1 MYHKQ
6 GPDGVVEE
14 DGGGYDEHAC
24 ADEWTELRETCQWK
38 RPRCRGMLIAY
49 HCDV

>member
-24 ADEWTELRETCQWK
+24 ADERTKLGKSLSMEIL
-38 RPRCRGMLIAY
+38 GMQHVAICIPL
-49 HCDV
+49 

>member
-6 GPDGVVEE
+6 SPDSVVEE

-24 ADEWTELRETCQWK
+24 ADEWTELRKEACQLK
-38 RPRCRGMLIAY
+38 HVI
-49 HCDV
+49 